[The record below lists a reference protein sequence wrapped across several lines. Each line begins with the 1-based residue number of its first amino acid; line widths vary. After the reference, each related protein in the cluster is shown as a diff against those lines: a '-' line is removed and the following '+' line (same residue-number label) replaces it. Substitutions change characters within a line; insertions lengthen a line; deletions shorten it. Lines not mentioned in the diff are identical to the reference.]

1 MAKSLRKDL
10 VAASKEKEGED
21 QVLWICL
28 FFVLFFFATT
38 QYST

>member
-21 QVLWICL
+21 LVLWISSIVNYL
-28 FFVLFFFATT
+28 
-38 QYST
+38 